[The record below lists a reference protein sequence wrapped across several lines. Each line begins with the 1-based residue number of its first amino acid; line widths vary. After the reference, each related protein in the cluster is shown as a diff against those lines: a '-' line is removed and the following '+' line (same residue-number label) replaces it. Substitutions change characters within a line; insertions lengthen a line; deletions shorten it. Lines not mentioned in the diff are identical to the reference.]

1 MKKTL
6 LVSLS
11 VSTLFLSTT
20 IAQASWLG
28 DAWDSTKE
36 AASSTWDSVS
46 DKAVEV
52 KEDVKESETTESAL
66 ENVKKLGDKETYVN
80 TWNDIKESAKN
91 PKDASNEEFG
101 IPE

>member
-11 VSTLFLSTT
+11 VSTLLLTT
-20 IAQASWLG
+20 PLAQASWLG

-36 AASSTWDSVS
+36 AASSTWDSVT
-46 DKAVEV
+46 DTAGEV
-52 KEDVKESETTESAL
+52 KDDVKESETTESAL
-66 ENVKKLGDKETYVN
+66 ESVKKLGDKETYVN

-91 PKDASNEEFG
+91 PKDPDNEFG
-101 IPE
+101 LPE